1 MQIKKALST
10 ATAVQGSD
18 NYKLGTATAVLPPPR
33 KTNRITTTVWGD
45 GNLLRKQNSRMDQS
59 RPPVHVVA
67 IELINYEA
75 PVDHVPPHELRLQLN
90 YEAPL
95 HHDEPFE
102 FWLELG
108 RDP

>member
-45 GNLLRKQNSRMDQS
+45 GNS
-59 RPPVHVVA
+59 
-67 IELINYEA
+67 LITEA
-75 PVDHVPPHELRLQLN
+75 E
-90 YEAPL
+90 
-95 HHDEPFE
+95 
-102 FWLELG
+102 
-108 RDP
+108 